1 MKKKK
6 YDKEFVIDQI
16 CVVVVLIAT
25 IVIMVMAWR
34 VNHPKK
40 TETITN
46 TSVMS
51 LDYENNYDDEDCCDD
66 EDCYDDEWY
75 ADEWY
80 ADEWYDDES
89 YEVVTPK
96 VTTWEEYNAN
106 FVENHNIEVPESD
119 YPEFDKYDREYVEK
133 KGHKII
139 PRDKF
144 YDGDFDYDMNYKL
157 SLFSETYTGKY
168 ALAKDEFYDESG
180 DSKFIVYYVGYL
192 DNLDYGTVTIDDV
205 PIAVVDGKFVMCRY
219 VDMDEF
225 KESFLDI
232 C

>member
-6 YDKEFVIDQI
+6 FDKDFVIDQI

-46 TSVMS
+46 ASVMS
-51 LDYENNYDDEDCCDD
+51 LDYENNYDDEDYCDDEWCDD
-66 EDCYDDEWY
+66 EDGRGYVWCDDEK
-75 ADEWY
+75 
-80 ADEWYDDES
+80 
-89 YEVVTPK
+89 YEDVTSK
-96 VTTWEEYNAN
+96 VTTWEEYIAN

-144 YDGDFDYDMNYKL
+144 YDGDFDYDMNYKV

-192 DNLDYGTVTIDDV
+192 DNLDYGTVNISDV
-205 PIAVVDGKFVMCRY
+205 PVAVVDGKFVMCRY